1 LLLSSVASR
10 ESSFADGSKWTTHGD
25 GAGLFVP
32 ADVGVGVVVGRDA
45 ASVADLAVGV
55 VEGVEVVDACSFRFG
70 GRVVIGR
77 DAASVADLA
86 VGVVDVVDACSFLF
100 GVHGLHIRVLKV
112 VPGEDCATESVA
124 GGGGGRSGVCADA
137 GALNDEVAA
146 DAAEGA
152 ANSCHCT
159 AGSDSYL
166 ARPAIPPT
174 VAKFRSARFDL
185 LDPASLWRLDGL
197 SGSTFRARFDFLVPL
212 FTSSISP
219 GILLSR
225 V

>member
-1 LLLSSVASR
+1 V
-10 ESSFADGSKWTTHGD
+10 
-25 GAGLFVP
+25 
-32 ADVGVGVVVGRDA
+32 VVVGRDA

-70 GRVVIGR
+70 VGVVVVGR

-86 VGVVDVVDACSFLF
+86 VGVVDVVDACSFRF
-100 GVHGLHIRVLKV
+100 GVHGPHIRVLKV

-152 ANSCHCT
+152 ANSCHCA
-159 AGSDSYL
+159 AGSDSCL
-166 ARPAIPPT
+166 GRPPTPPT

-219 GILLSR
+219 GILLSK